1 MADSAPTSQPSPSHK
16 GVCLVIGAGD
26 ATGGAVAK
34 RFAREGYIACVTRRS
49 VDKLQHLKSQIESA
63 GGTCHAFGS
72 DARVEEE
79 VIALVEKI
87 ETEIAPIHVMVFNIG
102 ANSPNSILTETARRY
117 TKMWEMACLA
127 GFLTGREVAKRMV
140 ARSDALSASAVDAS
154 KTGTPRGNALGA
166 PHKGTIIFTGATA
179 SLRGSAHFAGF
190 SGGKMALRAL
200 AQSMARELGPMGVHV
215 AHPIIDGAID
225 TAFIRTQFPQRY
237 ALKDQDGI
245 VNPEHIADAYVMLH
259 QQPRDAWT
267 HELDLRP
274 YMEKF

>member
-1 MADSAPTSQPSPSHK
+1 MVSWLLQMQYLHLPSYGAHMTLPK
-16 GVCLVIGAGD
+16 VCLVIGAGD
-26 ATGGAVAK
+26 ATGSAVAK
-34 RFAREGYIACVTRRS
+34 RFAREGYTVCATRRS
-49 VDKLQHLKSQIESA
+49 LEKLQGLIADIQSA
-63 GGTCHAFGS
+63 GGVAHGFGS
-72 DARVEEE
+72 DARKEEE
-79 VIALVEKI
+79 VVALVEKI
-87 ETEIAPIHVMVFNIG
+87 EATIGPIDVLVFNIG

-127 GFLTGREVAKRMV
+127 GFLVGREVAKRMV
-140 ARSDALSASAVDAS
+140 LRPD
-154 KTGTPRGNALGA
+154 TQGTAGPS
-166 PHKGTIIFTGATA
+166 HKGTIIFTGATA

-215 AHPIIDGAID
+215 AHTIIDGAID
-225 TAFIRTQFPQRY
+225 TEFIRTTFPERY

-245 VNPEHIADAYVMLH
+245 LNPAHIADAYWMLH

>member
-1 MADSAPTSQPSPSHK
+1 MTARTMHHNSNK

-26 ATGGAVAK
+26 ATGGAVAR
-34 RFAREGYIACVTRRS
+34 RFAREGYVACVTRRS
-49 VDKLQHLKSQIESA
+49 LDKLQPLKAQIESD
-63 GGTCHAFGS
+63 GGVCHAFGS

-87 ETEIAPIHVMVFNIG
+87 ETEIAPIKVMVFNIG

-117 TKMWEMACLA
+117 TKMWEMVCLA
-127 GFLTGREVAKRMV
+127 GFLTGREAAKRMV
-140 ARSDALSASAVDAS
+140 ARESSS
-154 KTGTPRGNALGA
+154 TGNSTGA
-166 PHKGTIIFTGATA
+166 THKGTIIFTGATA

-200 AQSMARELGPMGVHV
+200 AQSMARELGPLGVHV

-225 TAFIRTQFPQRY
+225 TEFIRTQFPQRY
-237 ALKDQDGI
+237 ALKDQGGI
-245 VNPEHIADAYVMLH
+245 LNPDHIADAYWMLH
-259 QQPRDAWT
+259 NQPRDAWT

>member
-1 MADSAPTSQPSPSHK
+1 MTNPTHTQ

-34 RFAREGYIACVTRRS
+34 RFARAGYTACVTRRS
-49 VDKLQHLKSQIESA
+49 LDSLQSLKAQIELA
-63 GGTCHAFGS
+63 GGLCHAFAS
-72 DARVEEE
+72 DARKEDD
-79 VIALVEKI
+79 VIQLVEHI
-87 ETEIAPIHVMVFNIG
+87 ESHIGPIEVMVFNIG
-102 ANSPNSILTETARRY
+102 ANSPMSILTETARRY
-117 TKMWEMACLA
+117 TKMWEMTCLA

-140 ARSDALSASAVDAS
+140 ARTLNSQQTA
-154 KTGTPRGNALGA
+154 G
-166 PHKGTIIFTGATA
+166 HKGTIIFTGATA
-179 SLRGSAHFAGF
+179 SLRGSAGFAGF

-200 AQSMARELGPMGVHV
+200 AQSMARELGPLGVHV

-225 TAFIRTQFPQRY
+225 TEFIRTTFPERY

-245 VNPEHIADAYVMLH
+245 VNPEHIADMYWMLH
-259 QQPRDAWT
+259 HQPRDAWT

>member
-1 MADSAPTSQPSPSHK
+1 
-16 GVCLVIGAGD
+16 V
-26 ATGGAVAK
+26 
-34 RFAREGYIACVTRRS
+34 
-49 VDKLQHLKSQIESA
+49 
-63 GGTCHAFGS
+63 CHAFGS
-72 DARVEEE
+72 DARVEDE
-79 VIALVEKI
+79 VVALVDKI
-87 ETEIAPIHVMVFNIG
+87 ETEIAPIRVMVFNIG

-140 ARSDALSASAVDAS
+140 ARADAPSANAADAS
-154 KTGTPRGNALGA
+154 KTGA

-179 SLRGSAHFAGF
+179 SLRGSAGFAGF

-200 AQSMARELGPMGVHV
+200 AQSMARELGPLGVHV

-225 TAFIRTQFPQRY
+225 TEFIRTQFPQRY
-237 ALKDQDGI
+237 AMKDQDGI
-245 VNPEHIADAYVMLH
+245 VNPDHIADAYWMLH
-259 QQPRDAWT
+259 NQPRDAWT

>member
-1 MADSAPTSQPSPSHK
+1 MDPSAASSTPSK
-16 GVCLVIGAGD
+16 GTCLVIGAGD
-26 ATGGAVAK
+26 ATGSAVAR

-49 VDKLQHLKSQIESA
+49 ADRLQTLKSQIESA
-63 GGTCHAFGS
+63 GGICHAFGS
-72 DARVEEE
+72 DARVEED
-79 VIALVEKI
+79 VVALVDSI
-87 ETEIAPIHVMVFNIG
+87 EREIAPIRVMVFNIG

-140 ARSDALSASAVDAS
+140 ARDGKNDGIAPS
-154 KTGTPRGNALGA
+154 GTA
-166 PHKGTIIFTGATA
+166 HKGTIIFTGASA

-215 AHPIIDGAID
+215 AHTIIDGAID
-225 TAFIRTQFPQRY
+225 TEFIRTQFPERY
-237 ALKDQDGI
+237 ALKAQDGI
-245 VNPEHIADAYVMLH
+245 LNPDHIADAYWMLH

>member
-1 MADSAPTSQPSPSHK
+1 MSNQK
-16 GVCLVIGAGD
+16 VCLVIGAGD

-34 RFAREGYIACVTRRS
+34 RFAREGYAVCATRRS
-49 VDKLQHLKSQIESA
+49 LDKLQPLMDEIHLA
-63 GGTCHAFGS
+63 GGIAHGFGS
-72 DARVEEE
+72 DARKEDD
-79 VIALVEKI
+79 VISLIDHI
-87 ETEIAPIHVMVFNIG
+87 ETTIGQIEVLVFNIG

-140 ARSDALSASAVDAS
+140 SR
-154 KTGTPRGNALGA
+154 TGDTEHQLRGIS
-166 PHKGTIIFTGATA
+166 PKGTIIFTGATA

-190 SGGKMALRAL
+190 SGGKMALRGL
-200 AQSMARELGPMGVHV
+200 AQSMARELGPLGIHV
-215 AHPIIDGAID
+215 AHTIIDGAID
-225 TAFIRTQFPQRY
+225 TEFIRTLFPDRY
-237 ALKDQDGI
+237 ALKDQGGI
-245 VNPEHIADAYVMLH
+245 LNPDHIADAYWMLH

>member
-1 MADSAPTSQPSPSHK
+1 MSK

-26 ATGGAVAK
+26 ATGGAIAK
-34 RFAREGYIACVTRRS
+34 RFAADGYIACVTRRS
-49 VDKLQHLKSQIESA
+49 ADKLQPLKAEIESN
-63 GGTCHAFGS
+63 GGVCHAFGS

-79 VIALVEKI
+79 VVALVEHI
-87 ETEIAPIHVMVFNIG
+87 EANIAPIDVMVFNIG
-102 ANSPNSILTETARRY
+102 ANSPMSILTETTRRY

-140 ARSDALSASAVDAS
+140 PRS
-154 KTGTPRGNALGA
+154 
-166 PHKGTIIFTGATA
+166 KGTIIFTGATA
-179 SLRGSAHFAGF
+179 SLRGSAGFAGF
-190 SGGKMALRAL
+190 AGAKMALRAL
-200 AQSMARELGPMGVHV
+200 AQSMARELGPQGIHV

-225 TAFIRTQFPQRY
+225 TEFIRTTFPERY
-237 ALKDQDGI
+237 ALKDVDGI
-245 VNPEHIADAYVMLH
+245 VNPDHIADMYLMLH

>member
-1 MADSAPTSQPSPSHK
+1 MTLSAVNHPPSK
-16 GVCLVIGAGD
+16 GACLVIGAGD
-26 ATGGAVAK
+26 ATGGAVAR

-49 VDKLQHLKSQIESA
+49 VEKLQDLKQQIESA

-79 VIALVEKI
+79 VIALVDKI
-87 ETEIAPIHVMVFNIG
+87 EKNIAPIEVLVFNIG

-140 ARSDALSASAVDAS
+140 ARDVAQVSS
-154 KTGTPRGNALGA
+154 TGVPQTTDLGV

-225 TAFIRTQFPQRY
+225 TEFIRTQFPERY

-245 VNPEHIADAYVMLH
+245 VNPDHIADAYLMLH